1 VDVRVVSVGKAR
13 TLITEEKSKGKR
25 PKRKSPII
33 EQYEALLKGIG
44 RRRSL
49 LITLDENDKF
59 PTVKYRLNS
68 AARYLGIKNLKSER
82 AGNKV
87 VVYREPAQHAVKTP
101 GTANH
106 QVKQV
111 TEETMMREESP
122 VIIPVEDMESPPDSK
137 IDEFEVEVIE
147 DQISVTASDKAI
159 VEMVSETQIQEPL
172 TETSLD
178 TRSQSQGEELYFD
191 DEWAEPMLRG
201 RKTCE
206 TMTEKY
212 PRKTFWAFGDEY
224 SITKAERMSLGDVS
238 EKWFGEHGCYSP
250 KEFREVWKVEHGGV
264 FDPDQKVWVHHFKKA
279 FEVPQGEP
287 PE

>member
-1 VDVRVVSVGKAR
+1 VDVRLVSVGKAR
-13 TLITEEKSKGKR
+13 ALITEEKSKGKR

-33 EQYEALLKGIG
+33 EQYEALLKGMG

-68 AARYLGIKNLKSER
+68 AAKYLGIRNLRIER

-87 VVYREPAQHAVKTP
+87 VVYREPAQHAVKTH
-101 GTANH
+101 GTAVH
-106 QVKQV
+106 QVRQV
-111 TEETMMREESP
+111 TEEAMLQQESP
-122 VIIPVEDMESPPDSK
+122 VTIAVDDVESSADSL
-137 IDEFEVEVIE
+137 IDESKVEATE
-147 DQISVTASDKAI
+147 DQDSATTGDSTIAEI
-159 VEMVSETQIQEPL
+159 VSETEVREPVVETPKDTGEHSQE
-172 TETSLD
+172 
-178 TRSQSQGEELYFD
+178 EELYFD
-191 DEWAEPMLRG
+191 EEWAEPMLRG

-224 SITKAERMSLGDVS
+224 SIIKAERMLLGDVS
-238 EKWFGEHGCYSP
+238 EKWFREHGCYSP

-287 PE
+287 VE